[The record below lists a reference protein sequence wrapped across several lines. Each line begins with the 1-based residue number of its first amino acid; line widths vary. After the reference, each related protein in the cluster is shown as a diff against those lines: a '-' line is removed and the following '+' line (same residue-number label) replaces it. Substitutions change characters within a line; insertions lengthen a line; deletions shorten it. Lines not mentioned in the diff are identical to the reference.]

1 MKQTA
6 DTDTAGA
13 CGFSAHQQQQQ
24 KQKQKKKQQQQ
35 LAEEMV
41 IADAA
46 ALSSSPTTTITAATI
61 TAAVAAT
68 VASPRLPS
76 KPRHVDVETRDL
88 HAAVAAG
95 NVAAVEA
102 YIERNAG
109 NKASGGSGRGV
120 GEVPVVVL
128 SGLGALLAS
137 SGLGPE
143 ATTGSSLEVRDRR
156 GRTPLLTACVCGQAG
171 LVRALLRAGANANA
185 FDSAG

>member
-13 CGFSAHQQQQQ
+13 CGFSALQQRQQQ
-24 KQKQKKKQQQQ
+24 QKKKQQQQ

-46 ALSSSPTTTITAATI
+46 ALSSSPTTTITAVA
-61 TAAVAAT
+61 AAT

-76 KPRHVDVETRDL
+76 KPHHVDVETREL

-109 NKASGGSGRGV
+109 NKASGASGRGV
-120 GEVPVVVL
+120 DEVPVVVL

>member
-1 MKQTA
+1 MKQTT
-6 DTDTAGA
+6 DTDTAGS
-13 CGFSAHQQQQQ
+13 CGFSTHQQQQ
-24 KQKQKKKQQQQ
+24 KHKKEQQQH
-35 LAEEMV
+35 LAEEMA

-46 ALSSSPTTTITAATI
+46 AVSSSPTAITATI
-61 TAAVAAT
+61 TAAVTAT
-68 VASPRLPS
+68 TTSPRLPS
-76 KPRHVDVETRDL
+76 KRRHVDIETRKL

-109 NKASGGSGRGV
+109 NNPSDALGRGV
-120 GEVPVVVL
+120 VEVPVVPVVL

-156 GRTPLLTACVCGQAG
+156 GRTPLLTACVCGQVG